1 MVRHVTGWHKK
12 EIDLIKNIST
22 KLKCEYPCQ
31 ECGLKFITKHS
42 KFVHRLLHHYY
53 DTDGKCSLCD
63 LKFINRT
70 GSLMHRRRIH
80 KYELHAFNKE
90 FSAEDRTLSC
100 QYCEKSFFTEGSLK
114 YHKERDHLGLQ
125 KLNRIEKGEK
135 KQKPRQN
142 IFSAIDKF
150 AINDLSFTC
159 FFCPDK
165 IKGTENLLGHCQ
177 SVHNKKDKPDGDYH
191 VKCMVC
197 LRSIRKAGI
206 EKHRF
211 IHNEIKLFEC
221 KLCYNKFKQYANIYR
236 HYHLNHQSEEEQKF
250 IKQGTPDDLKF
261 QCHNCD
267 KKFLTA
273 SLLQCHEKKEQNG
286 KLFTN
291 IAATN
296 IKRRHGGI
304 TAALDVDYTCFF
316 CPEKIKGMRNL
327 VEHCQNVHNRT
338 DEPNGLIHV
347 KCMVCQKNVQKY
359 SIDKHRLTHNVTK
372 LFECKLCY
380 HKFSQHSNLLS
391 HIRKFHTSDE
401 EKRFMIHSTHEDL
414 KYNCNNCE
422 LKFLN
427 FALLRAHEVEEHA
440 FKTTISCEFCAREF
454 SWKNRH
460 NLKLHMKS
468 IHGLDDYNV
477 MDQALTQDKD
487 DTVTVFMNMLNSL

>member
-1 MVRHVTGWHKK
+1 
-12 EIDLIKNIST
+12 
-22 KLKCEYPCQ
+22 
-31 ECGLKFITKHS
+31 
-42 KFVHRLLHHYY
+42 
-53 DTDGKCSLCD
+53 
-63 LKFINRT
+63 
-70 GSLMHRRRIH
+70 
-80 KYELHAFNKE
+80 
-90 FSAEDRTLSC
+90 
-100 QYCEKSFFTEGSLK
+100 
-114 YHKERDHLGLQ
+114 
-125 KLNRIEKGEK
+125 
-135 KQKPRQN
+135 
-142 IFSAIDKF
+142 
-150 AINDLSFTC
+150 
-159 FFCPDK
+159 
-165 IKGTENLLGHCQ
+165 
-177 SVHNKKDKPDGDYH
+177 
-191 VKCMVC
+191 MVC

-211 IHNEIKLFEC
+211 IHNETKLFEC

-261 QCHNCD
+261 QCRNCD

-338 DEPNGLIHV
+338 DEPNGLIYV

-359 SIDKHRLTHNVTK
+359 SIDKHRMIHTETKPFECKLCYHKTSYNSNLLCHIRKNHQSEEEKKFLIQSTPEDLKFNCSICHLKFFTNSLLKYHNSKEHGKISNHGRVEAKVPHMDYTCFFCPEKINGMQNLVDHCQNVHNKADEQDGANHVKCMVCQKTIQKLGIVQHRTIHNATK

-380 HKFSQHSNLLS
+380 KKFSQYHNLS
-391 HIRKFHTSDE
+391 GHWKVHKSDE
-401 EKRFMIHSTHEDL
+401 EKLFFEHGTTEDL
-414 KYNCNNCE
+414 KFKCKSCD
-422 LKFLN
+422 LKFYTKSLLN
-427 FALLRAHEVEEHA
+427 DHEIKDHA
-440 FKTTISCEFCAREF
+440 FRTTISCEFCAREF

-460 NLKLHMKS
+460 NLKNHMRS

-477 MDQALTQDKD
+477 MDQALGRRL
-487 DTVTVFMNMLNSL
+487 F